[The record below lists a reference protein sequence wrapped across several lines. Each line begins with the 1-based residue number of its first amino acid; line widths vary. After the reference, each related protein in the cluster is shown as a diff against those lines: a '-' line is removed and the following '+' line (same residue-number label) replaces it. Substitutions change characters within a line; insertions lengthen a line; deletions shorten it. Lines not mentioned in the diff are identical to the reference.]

1 MTRQPTT
8 ATIAVCFLAAALA
21 GGCQKPMG
29 TASGPYAPAGT
40 LAPNTSSTP
49 LIPFGSLN
57 GATRVPPPPTGS
69 TQAAAPYTGPAAG
82 SVSGNTPTQDSFAP
96 ANSAA
101 NQYAAAPAVRQTL
114 GGMPVI
120 DLTAG
125 FSGSPTQP
133 AAFNAP
139 GNSAPIGSGVATA
152 NTGWQ
157 ATGTAQPGMN
167 PQSMGNPQIP
177 QNISVNPS
185 DLASRLRP
193 LDPQSVAGAIP
204 VQAPQGYAPAQ
215 PPYVPAPYAPAQQPQ
230 SVAMTQYRTESPATY
245 AAPAAAAAGIPS
257 TEPVKP
263 ANDTSNDS
271 LLWRNPTTAR

>member
-1 MTRQPTT
+1 
-8 ATIAVCFLAAALA
+8 
-21 GGCQKPMG
+21 MG

-40 LAPNTSSTP
+40 LPPNTTSTP

-69 TQAAAPYTGPAAG
+69 TQAAAPYNAAGPAAG
-82 SVSGNTPTQDSFAP
+82 SVSANTAFPNTFASD
-96 ANSAA
+96 NGFA
-101 NQYAAAPAVRQTL
+101 NQTAAAPAIRQTL

-125 FSGSPTQP
+125 FSGASTQP

-139 GNSAPIGSGVATA
+139 NNTAPIGSGVASV

-157 ATGTAQPGMN
+157 ATGTDQAGMA
-167 PQSMGNPQIP
+167 PQAIGNPQIP
-177 QNISVNPS
+177 QSISVNPT

-193 LDPQSVAGAIP
+193 LDPQSTAGAIP
-204 VQAPQGYAPAQ
+204 VQAPPGYTPAQ
-215 PPYVPAPYAPAQQPQ
+215 PPYVPAPFSPVQQPQ
-230 SVAMTQYRTESPATY
+230 SVAMTQYRTESPATN
-245 AAPAAAAAGIPS
+245 AAQPPTAAAGIPS

-263 ANDTSNDS
+263 ASATTNDS
-271 LLWRNPTTAR
+271 LLWRNPTSAR